1 MKEDVSQEYF
11 TMSNIS
17 ILVHTGW
24 PVIGTSRSKRFPHI
38 KTEKEGLQAEK
49 K

>member
-24 PVIGTSRSKRFPHI
+24 PVMELAGVKGSHI
-38 KTEKEGLQAEK
+38 ETEKEGLQAEK